1 MRAEMK
7 TSTKKK
13 PIAVNL
19 EFHDDRAR
27 SVSIVGSFN
36 NWDPKATPMLA
47 IGRGQWINKLELS
60 PGIYEYQYV
69 VDGRWINDPHAVK
82 STPNPLGGRNSVLVV
97 ERHNTESGTT
107 TSNRVTRV
115 QTSRRKGDNHDR

>member
-1 MRAEMK
+1 MD

-13 PIAVNL
+13 PIAVRL
-19 EFHDDRAR
+19 EFHDDRAK
-27 SVSIVGSFN
+27 SVCIVGTFN
-36 NWDPKATPMLA
+36 NWDPKTMPMLA
-47 IGRGQWINKLELS
+47 IGPGQWIKELALP

-97 ERHNTESGTT
+97 EQHTTESGTT
-107 TSNRVTRV
+107 NSDRATRV